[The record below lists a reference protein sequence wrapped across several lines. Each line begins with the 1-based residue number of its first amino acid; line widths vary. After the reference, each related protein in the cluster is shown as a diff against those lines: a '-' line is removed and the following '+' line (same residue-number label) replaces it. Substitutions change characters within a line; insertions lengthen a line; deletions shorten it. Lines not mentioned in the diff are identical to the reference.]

1 MMKQVHLKMPLR
13 MLAALFGLI
22 LSASALG
29 QQITVKGHVVDA
41 TGEGVIGATVRV
53 NGTGGTVTDFDG
65 NFTLQANQGDK
76 LTVSYVGYKDAT
88 ALAAPTVTIRMEDDT
103 EALEEVV
110 VIGYGRVKKNDLTGS
125 VTALGA
131 DKLVKGA
138 VTSATDMLVGQA
150 AGVSV
155 ITDGGAPGGGATI
168 RIRGGS
174 SMSASNNPLVVI
186 DGVPVDD
193 CLGHG
198 HLWQPCLERC
208 DHHHHQEGTGRT
220 REGVIRR
227 KREDQ
232 HPHQG
237 CGCDVG
243 REFQA
248 VCQ

>member
-65 NFTLQANQGDK
+65 NFTLQANQGDR

-110 VIGYGRVKKNDLTGS
+110 VIGYGRVKKPRCRQTGE
-125 VTALGA
+125 GC
-131 DKLVKGA
+131 
-138 VTSATDMLVGQA
+138 
-150 AGVSV
+150 
-155 ITDGGAPGGGATI
+155 
-168 RIRGGS
+168 RH
-174 SMSASNNPLVVI
+174 
-186 DGVPVDD
+186 
-193 CLGHG
+193 LGHG
-198 HLWQPCLERC
+198 YARRSGGWCQCDYRRRC
-208 DHHHHQEGTGRT
+208 PWWWRDYP
-220 REGVIRR
+220 
-227 KREDQ
+227 
-232 HPHQG
+232 HPWRFV
-237 CGCDVG
+237 DVG
-243 REFQA
+243 L
-248 VCQ
+248 

>member
-1 MMKQVHLKMPLR
+1 
-13 MLAALFGLI
+13 
-22 LSASALG
+22 
-29 QQITVKGHVVDA
+29 
-41 TGEGVIGATVRV
+41 
-53 NGTGGTVTDFDG
+53 
-65 NFTLQANQGDK
+65 
-76 LTVSYVGYKDAT
+76 
-88 ALAAPTVTIRMEDDT
+88 MEDDT

-193 CLGHG
+193 GDISGMRNPLA
-198 HLWQPCLERC
+198 
-208 DHHHHQEGTGRT
+208 T
-220 REGVIRR
+220 V
-227 KREDQ
+227 
-232 HPHQG
+232 HPN
-237 CGCDVG
+237 DIETFTILRPSMV
-243 REFQA
+243 A
-248 VCQ
+248 VPQMV

>member
-1 MMKQVHLKMPLR
+1 MPLR

-110 VIGYGRVKKNDLTGS
+110 VV
-125 VTALGA
+125 
-131 DKLVKGA
+131 
-138 VTSATDMLVGQA
+138 
-150 AGVSV
+150 
-155 ITDGGAPGGGATI
+155 
-168 RIRGGS
+168 
-174 SMSASNNPLVVI
+174 
-186 DGVPVDD
+186 
-193 CLGHG
+193 
-198 HLWQPCLERC
+198 
-208 DHHHHQEGTGRT
+208 
-220 REGVIRR
+220 
-227 KREDQ
+227 
-232 HPHQG
+232 
-237 CGCDVG
+237 
-243 REFQA
+243 
-248 VCQ
+248 

>member
-1 MMKQVHLKMPLR
+1 MKQVHFKL
-13 MLAALFGLI
+13 LFWMIFLLCSII
-22 LSASALG
+22 LSTSAFG

-41 TGEGVIGATVRV
+41 TGEGIIGATVRV
-53 NGTGGTVTDFDG
+53 NDSGGTLTDLNG
-65 NFTLQANQGDK
+65 NFTLMANQGDK
-76 LTVSYVGYKDAT
+76 LTVSYVGYKDAA
-88 ALAAPTVTIRMEDDT
+88 ALAAPTVTIRMEEDS

-193 CLGHG
+193 GDISG
-198 HLWQPCLERC
+198 MR
-208 DHHHHQEGTGRT
+208 
-220 REGVIRR
+220 
-227 KREDQ
+227 
-232 HPHQG
+232 
-237 CGCDVG
+237 
-243 REFQA
+243 
-248 VCQ
+248 

>member
-1 MMKQVHLKMPLR
+1 MKQVHFKL
-13 MLAALFGLI
+13 LFWMIFLLCSI
-22 LSASALG
+22 IPSTSAFG

-41 TGEGVIGATVRV
+41 TGEGIIGATVRV
-53 NGTGGTVTDFDG
+53 NDSGGTLTDLNG
-65 NFTLQANQGDK
+65 NFTLMANQGDK
-76 LTVSYVGYKDAT
+76 LTVSYVGYKDAA
-88 ALAAPTVTIRMEDDT
+88 ALAAPTVTIRMEEDS

-125 VTALGA
+125 VTALAA

-193 CLGHG
+193 GDISGMRNPLATVH
-198 HLWQPCLERC
+198 PPSI
-208 DHHHHQEGTGRT
+208 RT
-220 REGVIRR
+220 TSRR
-227 KREDQ
+227 L
-232 HPHQG
+232 P
-237 CGCDVG
+237 
-243 REFQA
+243 F
-248 VCQ
+248 